1 MTNGDEQKSKTTPQ
15 LVSGSHRAVVADVEE
30 VLLPLCSGGHVTPL
44 HAAPDPVRGVPHELR
59 VVPDLVQV
67 VRAPVEP
74 VLQWSQDVFQVFI
87 IHQILNSAQ
96 NTVPGTDLSRATKSQ
111 SRTT

>member
-1 MTNGDEQKSKTTPQ
+1 MRKETHIHSKTLSRYIRSYRETLYSPILREKLLKYIQ
-15 LVSGSHRAVVADVEE
+15 SGSHRAVVADVEE

-74 VLQWSQDVFQVFI
+74 VLQWSQDVFKYSSFI
-87 IHQILNSAQ
+87 
-96 NTVPGTDLSRATKSQ
+96 KF
-111 SRTT
+111 